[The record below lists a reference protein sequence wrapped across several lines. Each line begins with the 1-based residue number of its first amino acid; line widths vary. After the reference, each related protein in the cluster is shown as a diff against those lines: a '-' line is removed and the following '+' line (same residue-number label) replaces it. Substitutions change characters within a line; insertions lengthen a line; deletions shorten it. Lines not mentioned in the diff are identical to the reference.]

1 MSPTGAR
8 PSERAAKR
16 SMCER
21 FCGDRAGWWAVSLPR
36 SLTKIVSGWS
46 GLSSGWNLRR
56 GVPWANAD
64 STSPATALLPRGS
77 DHLRLEDPD
86 KGQIAI
92 QLPVVQPVAHDEF
105 VWDLKPAIL
114 NRQRVHDAPRG
125 FVEQRADVQAGRIA
139 GSQRA
144 QQIIG
149 GQAGGGFGQAIL
161 EEQTAVIATV
171 EDLHADIGVQ
181 LAEPAEFAVLLGHE
195 ALLECGE
202 FDVQID
208 LRKIEVRVEALHDP
222 TLVVPLQ
229 WKAPRIVLPPDTVKV
244 QEPGELSFTF
254 VREAGACRRSVAL
267 VFAVSHRVGSSL
279 LVPRRGGR
287 ATPRPVVGWRSA
299 HRRPDICVQY
309 THVP

>member
-139 GSQRA
+139 CSQRA

-149 GQAGGGFGQAIL
+149 GEAGVDDVLDQEHVPPGDLLVQVFDEADRAGGCRF
-161 EEQTAVIATV
+161 VTV
-171 EDLHADIGVQ
+171 RRDGHKVAGDRDGDGTGEI
-181 LAEPAEFAVLLGHE
+181 GHE
-195 ALLECGE
+195 GQC
-202 FDVQID
+202 
-208 LRKIEVRVEALHDP
+208 
-222 TLVVPLQ
+222 
-229 WKAPRIVLPPDTVKV
+229 
-244 QEPGELSFTF
+244 
-254 VREAGACRRSVAL
+254 
-267 VFAVSHRVGSSL
+267 
-279 LVPRRGGR
+279 
-287 ATPRPVVGWRSA
+287 
-299 HRRPDICVQY
+299 
-309 THVP
+309 